1 MPGPLLGKVAF
12 VTGAG
17 SGIGR
22 AICRVMS
29 RDGAHIVAADKN
41 LASAQETIA
50 TLGSEAL
57 ALEVDVSST
66 DSVAK
71 ALSATLDKYK
81 RPPGVIVNSAGIV
94 RDNYFLK
101 MPEKD
106 FDAVYKV
113 NLKGTFLV
121 MQYFAKSLVEYK
133 KTGTII
139 NLSSII
145 AKINNVGQANY
156 TASKSGVISLTKVAA
171 KEFGKFNIRVNAVL
185 PGFIDTPMVAGIPDK
200 AKEAALASCPL
211 NRLGKPEE
219 IAEVIAFLA
228 SDKASYING
237 ATIEVTGGL

>member
-1 MPGPLLGKVAF
+1 
-12 VTGAG
+12 
-17 SGIGR
+17 
-22 AICRVMS
+22 MS

>member
-1 MPGPLLGKVAF
+1 MF
-12 VTGAG
+12 FT
-17 SGIGR
+17 
-22 AICRVMS
+22 
-29 RDGAHIVAADKN
+29 
-41 LASAQETIA
+41 
-50 TLGSEAL
+50 EAL

-139 NLSSII
+139 NISSII